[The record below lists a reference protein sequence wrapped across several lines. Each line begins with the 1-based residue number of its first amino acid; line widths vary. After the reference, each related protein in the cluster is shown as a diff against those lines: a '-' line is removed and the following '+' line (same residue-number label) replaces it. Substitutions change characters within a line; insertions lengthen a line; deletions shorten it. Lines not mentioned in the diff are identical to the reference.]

1 MAPSTY
7 YFILLQL
14 LPVSYFDIKTKKISN
29 FWPILNILIYFFYLY
44 YFRAEYPLV
53 LEHFL
58 FPIGC
63 LVLGF
68 LFYLL
73 KIMGPGDSK
82 YLFSL
87 FLLIPYKFQMT
98 FFLML
103 LYATILTGSILLLL
117 HAVRN
122 FGKIKKAIFLG
133 ELGQLGGIFGSKF
146 TYAPIILLS
155 WVGFGWAIKI
165 FPI

>member
-1 MAPSTY
+1 MSPYSY
-7 YFILLQL
+7 YFILIEL
-14 LPVSYFDIKTKKISN
+14 LPVSFIDLTTKKISN
-29 FWPILNILIYFFYLY
+29 FWSILNIFTYFFHLY
-44 YFRAEYPLV
+44 YFKAEYPLV

-63 LVLGF
+63 IVLGF
-68 LFYLL
+68 VFYLL

-82 YLFSL
+82 YLFSI

-103 LYATILTGSILLLL
+103 LYATILMGSILLLL
-117 HAVRN
+117 HSIRN
-122 FGKIKKAIFLG
+122 FGKIKNAIFMG
-133 ELGQLGGIFGSKF
+133 EFGQLGGIFGSKF

-165 FPI
+165 FSI

>member
-1 MAPSTY
+1 MSPYSY
-7 YFILLQL
+7 YFIEL
-14 LPVSYFDIKTKKISN
+14 LPVSYIDLKTKKISN
-29 FWPILNILIYFFYLY
+29 FWSILNIFIYFFHLY
-44 YFRAEYPLV
+44 YFKAEYPLV

-63 LVLGF
+63 IVLGF

-82 YLFSL
+82 YLFSI

-103 LYATILTGSILLLL
+103 LYATILMGSILLLL
-117 HAVRN
+117 HSVRN
-122 FGKIKKAIFLG
+122 FGKIKNAIFLG
-133 ELGQLGGIFGSKF
+133 EFGQLGSIFGSKF
-146 TYAPIILLS
+146 TYAPLILLS

-165 FPI
+165 FSI